1 MCRYLCPMS
10 GGGIEIYDNMP
21 CNSAELKRIM
31 TAVCMSARTLYDV
44 LAEAAQKY
52 GEREFMI
59 VGRRD
64 EVATFRELRDR
75 ADAFGRMLAA
85 FGIRPGD
92 RVAIWMTNRVD
103 WVVAAYGIARCGAVT
118 VGVNTRLSPREVA
131 HLLTLTRPRFW
142 VLEESFSGKV
152 DATASI
158 APVMAAF
165 RERAIAAPTVLIR
178 SESGRK
184 HPGAIDWQQS
194 LKDFEDSPGL
204 PPAADLVAQIGD
216 GGHKELFGA
225 AVILSTSGT
234 TSAPK
239 GVMLGH
245 ESLIRLACAVAAQ
258 QDLTPEQRF
267 YTVGPFFHCSGYL
280 HGLLTNL
287 VAGSTLFTSRR
298 YTPEEA
304 WDVFSQE
311 RINVYHGSI
320 VPLQEIALLPR
331 FKKEKIASLTRA
343 WYSAPATEMARLEDL
358 LGTRMCEI
366 YGLTETGGNVSIC
379 HVSDPVEMRH
389 DSDGRPHHGVEVSIV
404 DPDTG
409 RSVPDGTPGE
419 IWVRG
424 WNMMLGYFRDP
435 TATAQAID
443 AEGWLHTGDQGA
455 RLPHGFVKFLSRLKD
470 VIRVGGENLSPLE
483 VEEVLM
489 IHPDVAE
496 AVVVA
501 APHDR
506 LNEVPV
512 AFLVLRSGRSPSPA
526 ELEAHCRRQLANFKV
541 PARFIFV
548 DDLPRSNAV
557 MRVQKAK
564 LREMLASDTAPPNPL
579 GEP

>member
-1 MCRYLCPMS
+1 M
-10 GGGIEIYDNMP
+10 
-21 CNSAELKRIM
+21 
-31 TAVCMSARTLYDV
+31 AVRVSARNLYDV
-44 LAEAAQKY
+44 IAEAAEKF
-52 GEREFMI
+52 GEREFLI
-59 VGRRD
+59 VGRRE

-85 FGIRPGD
+85 LGVRPGD

-142 VLEESFSGKV
+142 ILEESFAGRV

-158 APVMAAF
+158 APVLAAF
-165 RERAIAAPTVLIR
+165 NERAIAAPTVLIR
-178 SESGRK
+178 SDSSRK
-184 HPGAIDWQQS
+184 YSGAIDWQQS
-194 LKDFEDSPGL
+194 LQDFENAPAL
-204 PPAADLVAQIGD
+204 PPAAELVAQIRD
-216 GGHKELFGA
+216 GEHPELSGA

-245 ESLIRLACAVAAQ
+245 ESLIRLTCAIAEQ
-258 QDLTPEQRF
+258 QDLAPDQRF
-267 YTVGPFFHCSGYL
+267 YTVGPFFHCTGYM

-304 WDVFSQE
+304 WDIISQE
-311 RINVYHGSI
+311 RINAYHGLI
-320 VPLQEIALLPR
+320 VPLQEIALLPQFR
-331 FKKEKIASLTRA
+331 KEKIASLTRA
-343 WYSAPATEMARLEDL
+343 WYSAPATEMARLEKL
-358 LGTRMCEI
+358 LGTKMCEV

-389 DSDGRPHHGVEVSIV
+389 DSDGRPHDGVEVSIV

-409 RSVPDGTPGE
+409 CRVPDGTPGE

-424 WNMMLGYFRDP
+424 WNLMLGYFRDP
-435 TATAQAID
+435 DATAQAID
-443 AEGWLHTGDQGA
+443 AEGWLHTGDQGV
-455 RLPHGFVKFLSRLKD
+455 RLPHGFIKFLSRLKD

-483 VEEVLM
+483 VEEILM
-489 IHPDVAE
+489 AHPDVAE

-501 APHDR
+501 APHAR

-512 AFLVLRSGRSPSPA
+512 AFLVLRSGRSPTPA

-557 MRVQKAK
+557 LRVQKAQ
-564 LREMLASDTAPPNPL
+564 LRAMLAAEIAPPNP
-579 GEP
+579 